1 MQQTHTKLDA
11 AETNRVNK
19 ALYCFEII
27 ISQAYH
33 ETANAVHRIFAAISN
48 SALKSKESLLV
59 KRIKDESYENW
70 CSLIG

>member
-11 AETNRVNK
+11 AEINRRVNK

-33 ETANAVHRIFAAISN
+33 ETANSVHRIFAAISN
-48 SALKSKESLLV
+48 SALKSKES
-59 KRIKDESYENW
+59 KIKVMKIDAH
-70 CSLIG
+70 